1 MKPLV
6 VSMTIDTRKIY
17 SLSDLGKS
25 LRSVIERA
33 YSNTYWIK
41 AEIAKLNYY
50 PRSGHCYPE
59 LVEKSGNVINAQ
71 MRATIWATDYSR
83 LNRLFAEVTGDKL
96 REGIS
101 ILFRASVTYHPVYG
115 LSLQVH
121 EIEPAFTLGEMA
133 LEKTRTIEKLR
144 NEGVFGRNKELSI
157 ALLPKRIAVISVE
170 TSKGYHDFLNIII
183 SRSDRYHI
191 WHYLFPSVLQGD
203 KAVEGILSQLRI
215 IKKIASRFDM
225 VAVIRGGGGDIG
237 LSCYDDYKLAREVA
251 LFPLPVITGIGHST
265 NETITEM
272 VAWSNKITPT
282 DVAYFVLDKFRDF
295 EQRIDDAATTLQSK
309 GMLFLRQEQKQL
321 AGFSGN
327 LVRGAT
333 LLLNLQN
340 SRLGNNISN
349 LTHASKYLQSAEKE
363 RISAMAMQIT
373 VRPAQS
379 IFKQQCTLDNQMIKL
394 VSAIKAKKVF
404 EINRL
409 DTLENKTE
417 LLNPQNV
424 IKRGYSI
431 TRLDGQSIRN
441 AEILK
446 DGDVL
451 ETHFHKGKVRSIV
464 RK

>member
-1 MKPLV
+1 
-6 VSMTIDTRKIY
+6 MTEENRKIY

-33 YSNTYWIK
+33 YTNTYWIK

-59 LVEKSGNVINAQ
+59 LVEKSGNVIHAQ

-133 LEKTRTIEKLR
+133 LEKTRTIEKLKK
-144 NEGVFGRNKELSI
+144 EGVFDKNKELPI

-183 SRSDRYHI
+183 SKSERYHI

-215 IKKIASRFDM
+215 IKKIASRFEM
-225 VAVIRGGGGDIG
+225 VAIIRGGGGDIG
-237 LSCYDDYKLAREVA
+237 LSCYDDYKLAREAA

-282 DVAYFVLDKFRDF
+282 DVAYFILEKFRDF
-295 EQRIDDAATTLQSK
+295 EHRINDAANKLQSK
-309 GMLFLRQEQKQL
+309 GMLFLQREQKQL
-321 AGFSGN
+321 SGFTGN

-333 LLLNLQN
+333 HLLNLQK
-340 SRLGNNISN
+340 SRLGDNISN

-363 RISAMAMQIT
+363 RITGLAMQIT

-379 IFKQQCTLDNQMIKL
+379 IFKHYCDLDNQMIKL
-394 VSAIKAKKVF
+394 TSAIKAKQVF
-404 EINRL
+404 EFNRL
-409 DTLENKTE
+409 ETLENKTE
-417 LLNPQNV
+417 LLNPKNV
-424 IKRGYSI
+424 LKRGYSV
-431 TRLDGQSIRN
+431 TRLEGKSIRN

-446 DGDVL
+446 DGDIL
-451 ETHFHKGKVRSIV
+451 ETHFHKGKARSIV